1 MIPVKDHRGL
11 YRDESTN
18 AILNCNNN
26 EYEQYLKLKNKRT
39 TQQKEIN
46 ELKND
51 IDEIKD
57 CLKII
62 LQKINT

>member
-26 EYEQYLKLKNKRT
+26 EYEQYLKLKNQST

-46 ELKND
+46 ELP
-51 IDEIKD
+51 
-57 CLKII
+57 
-62 LQKINT
+62 TTT